1 MSKDCVNI
9 ILFGAPGAGKGTQ
22 AQMLKM
28 KYGLSHISTGEVIR
42 QEIASGSE
50 LGKNMEDYITRGE
63 LAPDELV
70 VDMVADFVERHRDT
84 VGNIFDGFPRTLVQA
99 EEFERIMKKH
109 GITVDMMICL
119 DAPEEELVRRLLLRG
134 LESGRADDGG
144 EEVIRNRLKVYHQMT
159 EVVADYYARTDRVCK
174 VDGAGSI
181 DDVFRRLCETV
192 DKIKESKQKA

>member
-50 LGKNMEDYITRGE
+50 LGKSMEGYIARGE

-70 VDMVADFVERHRDT
+70 VNMVADFVKRHKDN

-99 EEFERIMKKH
+99 EEFEKIMKKY

-119 DAPEEELVRRLLLRG
+119 NAPEEELVRRLLLRG
-134 LESGRADDGG
+134 LESGRADDCG

-159 EVVADYYARTDRVCK
+159 ETVADYYARTDSVCK
-174 VDGAGSI
+174 VAGAGSI
-181 DDVFRRLCETV
+181 DDVFHRLCETI